1 MTKTCAWIA
10 LALISGIASLT
21 LAHGDE
27 RKLLDRIGPYEG
39 TGWVASSGLRGG
51 GGQFDR
57 SGVELL
63 SWLTLSDL
71 GGSIDGNDCWGYV
84 SPSGR
89 EYAIIGHGHGTSFVE
104 ITDPTNP
111 VVIGNISGTRS
122 IWRDIKIYQQH
133 AYIVCEDGDGVQV
146 IDLTNID
153 QGTLNFIGQFNDMGT
168 DDTHNVV
175 INTESGFLYR
185 CGGGSN
191 GLRIYSLANPASPAY
206 VNWWTDRYVHDAQV
220 VTIQSGPMQG
230 REIAFCCSGF
240 NGGFTQTGLDIIDV
254 TDKQNIQS
262 IGRIVYPNGEYSH
275 QGWLSEDEQY
285 FYIND
290 ELEEQRQ
297 GVNSRTIVI
306 DVSEIGRASCRERV

>member
-89 EYAIIGHGHGTSFVE
+89 EYALVGFSNGFAFVE
-104 ITDPTNP
+104 ITDPINP
-111 VVIGNISGTRS
+111 QLLFWHGGNGST
-122 IWRDIKIYQQH
+122 WRDIKVIGDH
-133 AYIVCEDGDGVQV
+133 AYGVTEAGGGIFV
-146 IDLTNID
+146 YDMSNID
-153 QGTLNFIGQFNDMGT
+153 DGTVTFRGQTGSGPAHNIVANPDTGFI
-168 DDTHNVV
+168 
-175 INTESGFLYR
+175 YR
-185 CGGGSN
+185 TGGNGP
-191 GLRIYSLANPASPAY
+191 GLRAYDAAANPNNPPFVGSW
-206 VNWWTDRYVHDAQV
+206 NDFYVHDAQV
-220 VTIQSGPMQG
+220 VVWQNGPLAG
-230 REIAFCCSGF
+230 RELAFCCSGTG
-240 NGGFTQTGLDIIDV
+240 NGAMRSPAMGA
-254 TDKQNIQS
+254 
-262 IGRIVYPNGEYSH
+262 PNGSITH
-275 QGWLSEDEQY
+275 APRRPSQWS
-285 FYIND
+285 
-290 ELEEQRQ
+290 
-297 GVNSRTIVI
+297 
-306 DVSEIGRASCRERV
+306 